1 MAGIDF
7 PNSPV
12 VDDLFTVG
20 DRVWRWTGVVWET
33 VTTSTAVGPQG
44 PPGGFNTLQ
53 TVESKASNYSLLDSD
68 AGKLI
73 INSAAINITV
83 QGIEQGKRVEFL
95 QTATG
100 EITFL
105 PGLGYTINSIGG
117 TGLSSAA
124 TSGQGA
130 HVTIY
135 CTEPNVYWLVGDLA
149 SN

>member
-1 MAGIDF
+1 MTAIDF
-7 PNSPV
+7 PDDPD

-20 DRVWRWTGVVWET
+20 DRTWSWTGVVWET
-33 VTTSTAVGPQG
+33 VTTATAVGPQG

-53 TVESKASNYSLLDSD
+53 VVESKSSNYSLLDSD

-83 QGIEQGKRVEFL
+83 QGIEQGRRVEFL

-100 EITFL
+100 AITFL

-117 TGLSSAA
+117 TSLLSAA
-124 TSGQGA
+124 TSDQGA

-135 CTEPNVYWLVGDLA
+135 CTEPNVYWLVGDIA
-149 SN
+149 GD